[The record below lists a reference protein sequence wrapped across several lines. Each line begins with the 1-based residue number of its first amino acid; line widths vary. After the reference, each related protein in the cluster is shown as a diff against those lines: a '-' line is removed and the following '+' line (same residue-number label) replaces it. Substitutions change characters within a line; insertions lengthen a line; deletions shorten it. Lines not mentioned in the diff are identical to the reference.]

1 MASMFLCFIPSLD
14 LHLDDINV
22 TVVIADEYESSS
34 SAISN
39 SSSSSAS
46 SSGVITQKKR
56 KVGGNAKVLLS
67 DRITRHKKIVFC
79 NKLMITRYINEQ
91 LIPFKYLRIFCFEI
105 TNIKF
110 FYIFIVVL
118 IIYNTLLNKSVH
130 FNLFSAF
137 KY

>member
-1 MASMFLCFIPSLD
+1 MFLCFIPSLD

-22 TVVIADEYESSS
+22 TVVIADEYKSGS

-46 SSGVITQKKR
+46 PSGVITQKKR

-67 DRITRHKKIVFC
+67 DRITRHKKIVICSKF
-79 NKLMITRYINEQ
+79 MITRYLYNKQ